1 MTHRSPMILA
11 AAVALAFGAVPALAA
26 GGKTAH
32 YHQHDWHFDGVFG
45 TYDQEALQRG
55 WQVYETVCSNCHA
68 VNELSFRNLGQKGGP
83 FDVAVCKDERSDKA
97 INCGN
102 PNDSPIVKAI
112 ASKYKYKVNDGPDDS
127 GDMFQRPGI
136 PADKIPGPYAND
148 QQARAAN
155 AGALPPDL
163 ALIIK
168 ARKDGANYVYSL
180 LTGYKDAPSTV
191 RIAPGQHYNIYFA
204 GDMHQLMKPEMMSAD
219 GEAKDGVEVPLG
231 GVLAMAPPLS
241 DGIVDYADE
250 GTPETVEQYAKDVV
264 EFLAWA
270 AEPKME
276 QRKKLGVMVM
286 IYLVILSGLLYWSYR
301 QIWSKEH

>member
-1 MTHRSPMILA
+1 MILA
-11 AAVALAFGAVPALAA
+11 VAAALLATPAFAA
-26 GGKTAH
+26 GGKAMEH
-32 YHQHDWHFDGVFG
+32 KHVHWHFNGPFG

-55 WQVYETVCSNCHA
+55 WQVYEAVCSNCHG

-83 FDVAVCKDERSDKA
+83 FDVAVCKDERTTKA
-97 INCGN
+97 IACDN

-112 ASKYKYKVNDGPDDS
+112 ASKYKYKVNDGPDDA

-168 ARKDGANYVYSL
+168 ARHDGANYVYSL

-191 RIAPGQHYNIYFA
+191 TLAPGQHYNVYFA
-204 GDMHQLMKPEMMSAD
+204 GDMHQLMKPEMMNAD
-219 GEAKDGVEVPLG
+219 GTAKEGVEVPMG

-241 DGIVDYADE
+241 DGMIDYADE
-250 GTPETVEQYAKDVV
+250 KTPETVEQYSKDVV

-270 AEPKME
+270 SEPKME

-286 IYLVILSGLLYWSYR
+286 IYLTILSALLYWSYR

>member
-1 MTHRSPMILA
+1 MILA
-11 AAVALAFGAVPALAA
+11 TTAALLLTAGSALAA
-26 GGKTAH
+26 GGATKH
-32 YHQHDWHFDGVFG
+32 KHVHWHFDGVFG
-45 TYDQEALQRG
+45 TYDKDALQRG
-55 WQVYETVCSNCHA
+55 WQVYETVCSSCHG
-68 VNELSFRNLGQKGGP
+68 VTELSFRNLGQEGGP
-83 FDVAVCKDERSDKA
+83 FDVAVCKNERTNKA
-97 INCGN
+97 IRCAD

-112 ASKYKYKVNDGPDDS
+112 ASKYKFKVNDGPDDA
-127 GDMFQRPGI
+127 GDMFQRPAT
-136 PADKIPGPYAND
+136 PADKIPGPFAND

-155 AGALPPDL
+155 AGALPPNL

-168 ARKDGANYVYSL
+168 ARHDGANYVYSL
-180 LTGYKDAPSTV
+180 LTGYEAAPSSV
-191 RIAPGQHYNIYFA
+191 KLAPGQHYNVYFS
-204 GDMHQLMKPEMMSAD
+204 GDMLQLMKPEMMTED
-219 GEAKDGVEVPLG
+219 GTAKEGVEVPAG

-241 DGIVDYADE
+241 DGIVDYADDK
-250 GTPETVEQYAKDVV
+250 TPETVEQYSKDVV